1 MLIIWKFFG
10 EVLVAS
16 SSDSNMTSV
25 GNVTLIQ
32 RSSPLGNGVLGS
44 VLSIFPKLPR
54 VLTSAEIYFK

>member
-1 MLIIWKFFG
+1 
-10 EVLVAS
+10 
-16 SSDSNMTSV
+16 MTSV